1 VVAARVI
8 PRVDGRACAIGAG
21 QGTSVANADDNLGG
35 SLRLRRAGRCI
46 SGHHAGG
53 DYSNGE
59 NKRKKLVHLL
69 APLWPKPARTGFKY
83 SATHSGT
90 RRP

>member
-1 VVAARVI
+1 VVAVRI
-8 PRVDGRACAIGAG
+8 RPRVDGRACTIGAG
-21 QGTSVANADDNLGG
+21 LETSVATAGGNLDR
-35 SLRLRRAGRCI
+35 SLRLHRAGRRI
-46 SGHHAGG
+46 SGQRARG

-69 APLWPKPARTGFKY
+69 APLWPEPARTGFKY
-83 SATHSGT
+83 NATRSGA